1 MSKLFSPIA
10 IGNVELPNRFVC
22 SATHEVMA
30 KEDGEVSDELIKR
43 YVKLARGRVGLSVTG
58 LMYVH
63 AFGRGYKHQ
72 TGIHNDN
79 MTEGLTKLVDAVHQ
93 ERGKIAFQFAH
104 CGRQTTKGMA
114 GQTPL
119 APSSRGRDPLNF
131 VKPKEMTENEILETI
146 KSFGAA
152 AKRAVKAGA
161 DGIQLHAAH
170 GYLICEFLSPF
181 FNIRTDSWG
190 GSDENRFRFLKE
202 IYQEVKNVVP
212 DGYPVF
218 VKLNTNDYTPKEGIT
233 PSLAVKYG
241 KWLSELGIDAVEVS
255 CGATNYSYMN
265 MCRGDVPTP
274 ELVQGLSWWEKPIG
288 KLMIS
293 KLEGKYNLEE
303 GYNLEAAKMIKPSIG
318 DTPLALVGGM
328 RTVAQM
334 EDTLKNNY
342 ADLISMSRPFI
353 REPFLVKKIEEG
365 KMEKVS
371 CVSCNRCLAAVV
383 NEFPVYCY
391 NKGFP
396 KK

>member
-1 MSKLFSPIA
+1 MSLLFSPIK

-22 SATHEVMA
+22 SATYEVMA
-30 KEDGEVSDELIKR
+30 KETGEVSDELIKR
-43 YVKLARGRVGLSVTG
+43 YVRLAKGGVGLSVTG
-58 LMYVH
+58 LMHVNTS
-63 AFGRGYKHQ
+63 GRGYKNQ
-72 TGIHNDN
+72 TGIHHDS

-93 ERGKIAFQFAH
+93 EGGKIAFQLAH
-104 CGRQTTKGMA
+104 CGRQTTKGMI

-131 VKPKEMTENEILETI
+131 VKPREMTENEILETI
-146 KSFGAA
+146 KAFGAA
-152 AKRAVKAGA
+152 AKRAVQAGA

-170 GYLICEFLSPF
+170 GYLICEYLSPF

-202 IYQEVKNVVP
+202 IYQEIKMVVP

-233 PSLAVKYG
+233 PSLAVNYT
-241 KWLSELGIDAVEVS
+241 KWLVELGIDAVEVS
-255 CGATNYSYMN
+255 CGATNYSFMN
-265 MCRGDVPTP
+265 MCRGDVPTT

-288 KLMIS
+288 KLMIR

-303 GYNLEAAKMIKPSIG
+303 AYNLEAAKMIKQVLG
-318 DTPLALVGGM
+318 DTPLFLVGGM

-334 EDTLKNNY
+334 EDILENDH
-342 ADLISMSRPFI
+342 ADVISMSRPFI

-371 CVSCNRCLAAVV
+371 CVSCNRCMAAVV
-383 NEFPVYCY
+383 NGIPVYCY